1 MLCQILYLVSL
12 FLLGGKIVGSFCVLV
27 GVLAIAFPVPVIVNN
42 FTYYYTLEQESPEP
56 LDEDYLETPLGNNRN
71 IYSSLASI
79 ITEADANITSSEDDA
94 KLKEKSF
101 RLIRKVEKTK
111 SNGSARML
119 LSNNSRDE
127 IEYQVESPV

>member
-1 MLCQILYLVSL
+1 MVSL